1 MSDKQ
6 TYVVSVPFSG
16 RVRGIRDYSVSASSE
31 EEALE
36 LVRNGE
42 YDDVFDTHI
51 HRDDTA
57 SDWEEAYI

>member
-16 RVRGIRDYSVSASSE
+16 YVRGMRDYSVSATSE

-36 LVRNGE
+36 AVRNGG
-42 YDDVFDTHI
+42 YDDVLDTHI
-51 HRDDTA
+51 HRDDTE
-57 SDWEEAYI
+57 SDWEDAYI